1 MGKRKEHHKK
11 MKVRKYDV
19 VVIGGG
25 PAGYYC
31 ALQCSKGG
39 LRVAL
44 VEKEELGGTGLRW
57 GCLPVK
63 KILDGCKALNKL
75 KIGTDDLYKG
85 LLSKKIDTYKQE
97 MVLVEEKMKTKLIK
111 AKVDLYFGE
120 GVFLDHHTYQVEEN
134 ILKTTYMVIATGTSP
149 CGFEG
154 FEVDGETIIT
164 HKEVVNFISL
174 PETIIIIGGNVEGC
188 EFASLFAE
196 FGVKVILIEKQQEI
210 LQGNDR
216 DLIEPLK
223 MYLENLD
230 VEIYKGLGA
239 KTIQHHQA
247 QKVIIVLDDNREIE
261 AEKVLVTGGRKP
273 NFPTGIESLGIHL
286 EKDKIIVDTDLKT
299 NIPNIYAIGDI
310 NGILGMAH
318 VAIQQGMAVADHI
331 LSQDKIIMQY
341 KELPRA
347 IFTIPEIAG
356 AGYQEFELL
365 EEGISYKKGICKLS
379 DTWRGFSKG
388 IIEGFVKVLVGENDK
403 LLGVWM
409 VGDNVSE
416 YVGLM
421 GILLHKKITLKE
433 IKSNLMVH
441 PSLTEA
447 ILEAILNVE

>member
-1 MGKRKEHHKK
+1 
-11 MKVRKYDV
+11 MKVWEYDV

-39 LRVAL
+39 LKVAL
-44 VEKEELGGTGLRW
+44 AEKEELGGTGLRW

-63 KILDGCKALNKL
+63 KILDDCKVLNRL
-75 KIGTDDLYKG
+75 KIGADDLYRG
-85 LLSKKIDTYKQE
+85 LLSKRIGSYKEE
-97 MVLVEEKMKTKLIK
+97 MVIVEEKMKEKLLE

-120 GVFLDHHTYQVEEN
+120 GAFLDQYTYQVEEN
-134 ILKTTYMVIATGTSP
+134 VLKTTYMVIATGTSP

-154 FEVDGETIIT
+154 FEVDGETIVA
-164 HKEVVNFISL
+164 HKEVVNFTSL

-196 FGVKVILIEKQQEI
+196 FGVKVILVEKQQEI
-210 LQGNDR
+210 LQGNDK
-216 DLIEPLK
+216 DLVEPLE
-223 MYLENLD
+223 MYLESLD

-239 KTIQHHQA
+239 KTIQYHQDN
-247 QKVIIVLDDNREIE
+247 KITIVLDDNRELE
-261 AEKVLVTGGRKP
+261 TEKVLVTGGRKP
-273 NFPTGIESLGIHL
+273 NFPTGIEDLGIHL
-286 EKDKIIVDTDLKT
+286 EKDRIIVDTDLKT
-299 NIPNIYAIGDI
+299 NVPNIYGIGDI

-318 VAIQQGMAVADHI
+318 VAIQQGIAVADHI
-331 LSQDKIIMQY
+331 IFKNKVTMQY

-356 AGYQEFELL
+356 VGYQEFELL
-365 EEGISYKKGICKLS
+365 EAGISYKKGICKLS

-388 IIEGFVKVLVGENDK
+388 ITEGFVKVLVGENDK
-403 LLGVWM
+403 LLGIWM
-409 VGDNVSE
+409 VGDDVSE

-421 GILLHKKITLKE
+421 GILIEKEITVKE

-441 PSLTEA
+441 PSLTES